1 MYVNVQF
8 LLACGPARGGRSINQ
23 VCTLNRNLGDVKK
36 ILIVDDNSLIR
47 RTLRSLLEEQRDWVI
62 CGEAENSSDA
72 IDEAQTLHPDL
83 VVMDLVMPV
92 MNGIDATRA
101 LKAVMPQVPIVRYT
115 TFADSPMKN
124 LALEAGVHD
133 LIDKCEN
140 SFTLVRSIRNLLAS
154 EMPPY
159 SANTV

>member
-8 LLACGPARGGRSINQ
+8 LLACGPARGGRNINQ
-23 VCTLNRNLGDVKK
+23 VYTLNRNLGDVKK

-83 VVMDLVMPV
+83 VVVDLVMPV

-115 TFADSPMKN
+115 TF
-124 LALEAGVHD
+124 
-133 LIDKCEN
+133 
-140 SFTLVRSIRNLLAS
+140 R
-154 EMPPY
+154 
-159 SANTV
+159 

>member
-1 MYVNVQF
+1 M
-8 LLACGPARGGRSINQ
+8 
-23 VCTLNRNLGDVKK
+23 KK
-36 ILIVDDNSLIR
+36 ILIVEDNSLIR

-62 CGEAENSSDA
+62 FGEAENGSDA

-101 LKAVMPQVPIVRYT
+101 LKAVMPQVPIVMYT
-115 TFADSPMKN
+115 TFADSQMKN

-133 LIDKCEN
+133 LVDK
-140 SFTLVRSIRNLLAS
+140 SQKRLHFGA
-154 EMPPY
+154 
-159 SANTV
+159 